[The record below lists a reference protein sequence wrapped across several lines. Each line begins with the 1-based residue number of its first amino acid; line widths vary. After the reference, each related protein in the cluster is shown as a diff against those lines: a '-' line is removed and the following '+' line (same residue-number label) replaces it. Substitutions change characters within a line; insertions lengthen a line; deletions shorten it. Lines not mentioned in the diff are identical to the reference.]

1 MLLNRLIIS
10 CAVWLW
16 SFCPFV
22 SVRFHAV
29 TGAADSHVLYRDR
42 EQGDLKSVTCLTFKG
57 KSSYFN
63 YWEVAGRLNYI
74 ENI

>member
-1 MLLNRLIIS
+1 M
-10 CAVWLW
+10 
-16 SFCPFV
+16 

-29 TGAADSHVLYRDR
+29 TGAADSHVLYRDW
-42 EQGDLKSVTCLTFKG
+42 EQGDLKSVKCLTFKG

-63 YWEVAGRLNYI
+63 YLEVAGRLNYI